1 MKTGFIKN
9 KIYYCCQLTLL
20 LFGLTTL
27 TGSSFAQTKNA
38 GKTVGKKISPDLFG
52 LFFEDINYSADG
64 GLYAEQV
71 QNRSFEYNPT
81 ERKEW
86 HPLSYW
92 EYISSGYSYG
102 RISVETNNPVH
113 ANNPHYI
120 VLDVEH
126 VGNEAKYTGVTGV
139 GIKNFG
145 FEGMVVKAKDSYN
158 FSMFAK
164 QLSKEPVS
172 FIITLQNP
180 QGKVL
185 AETKV
190 SN

>member
-27 TGSSFAQTKNA
+27 TASSFAQAKNA

-120 VLDVEH
+120 ALDVEP
-126 VGNEAKYTGVTGV
+126 VGNEAIYTGVAG
-139 GIKNFG
+139 GGSKDFG
-145 FEGMVVKAKDSYN
+145 FEGMGV
-158 FSMFAK
+158 
-164 QLSKEPVS
+164 
-172 FIITLQNP
+172 
-180 QGKVL
+180 
-185 AETKV
+185 
-190 SN
+190 